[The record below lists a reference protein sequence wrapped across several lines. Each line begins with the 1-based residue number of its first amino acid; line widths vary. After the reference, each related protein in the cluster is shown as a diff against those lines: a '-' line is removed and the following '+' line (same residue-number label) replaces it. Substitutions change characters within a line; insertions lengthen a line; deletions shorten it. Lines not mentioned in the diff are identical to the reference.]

1 MPTEHPGIGCFVCE
15 VSNVSEKKD
24 LYEVLGLKKGAS
36 EEEIKKAYKKL
47 ARKLHPDLNP
57 GNKRAEE
64 AFKAV
69 NEANEVLSDPE
80 KRARYDE
87 FGFAGLDPNFNPEA
101 ARQAAQGGFRWDM
114 GAQEGD
120 GGFAFD
126 DLSDLFGGMFSGGF
140 GGFGGGSGFRTA
152 QRSAPRR
159 GESLQTRLSLS
170 FEEAVFG
177 CTKDVRIEHLEP
189 CSQCGGSGKNG
200 SGACGLCKGKGK
212 IKKRRT
218 VHVTVPAGAED
229 GQTLTLAGQGA
240 AGANGSPAGD
250 LLVALSVRPS
260 AQFKRD
266 GADLRSEARITFA
279 QAVLGAEIEV
289 PTIDGRVKY
298 RIPAGTQSGATFR
311 LRGKGVPA
319 RGGRGDQYVTVM
331 VETPRNLTPA
341 QIEALRKFDTTLTA
355 GNYGS
360 GGPYAK
366 AG

>member
-1 MPTEHPGIGCFVCE
+1 MAG
-15 VSNVSEKKD
+15 EKKD

-69 NEANEVLSDPE
+69 NEANAVLSDPE

-87 FGFAGLDPNFNPEA
+87 FGFAGLDPNFDPEM
-101 ARQAAQGGFRWDM
+101 ARQASRGGFRWNGGGSG
-114 GAQEGD
+114 GAGIS
-120 GGFAFD
+120 FD
-126 DLSDLFGGMFSGGF
+126 DLGDLGDLFGGVFSGGGFSAGDF
-140 GGFGGGSGFRTA
+140 GGFRTA
-152 QRSAPRR
+152 RRGAPLR
-159 GESLQTRLSLS
+159 GESLRTQLSLS

-177 CTKDVRIEHLEP
+177 CTKDIRIEHLEP
-189 CSQCGGSGKNG
+189 CGQCGGSGRNG
-200 SGACGLCKGKGK
+200 ESACALCRGKGR

-218 VHVTVPAGAED
+218 VHVTVPPGAD
-229 GQTLTLAGQGA
+229 NGQTLTLGGQGA

-260 AQFKRD
+260 ALFTRD
-266 GADLRSEARITFA
+266 GADLRSEARITFS

-289 PTIDGRVKY
+289 ATIDGRVKY
-298 RIPAGTQSGATFR
+298 RIPAGTQSGTTFR
-311 LRGKGVPA
+311 LRGKGVPG
-319 RGGRGDQYVTVM
+319 RGGRGDQYVTVL
-331 VETPRNLTPA
+331 VETPRNLTPT
-341 QIEALRKFDTTLTA
+341 QLDALRRFEATLTPQ
-355 GNYGS
+355 NYG
-360 GGPYAK
+360 GAPWAK

>member
-1 MPTEHPGIGCFVCE
+1 MQG
-15 VSNVSEKKD
+15 EKKD
-24 LYEVLGLKKGAS
+24 LYEVLGLKKGAT

-69 NEANEVLSDPE
+69 NEANAVLSDPE

-87 FGFAGLDPNFNPEA
+87 FGFAGLDPNFDPDM
-101 ARQAAQGGFRWDM
+101 ARQAASGFRWDGGTAGQG
-114 GAQEGD
+114 GAH
-120 GGFAFD
+120 FSFD
-126 DLSDLFGGMFSGGF
+126 DLGDLFGGMFSGGGFSAGSGDF
-140 GGFGGGSGFRTA
+140 GGFRAA
-152 QRSAPRR
+152 QRPRR
-159 GESLQTRLSLS
+159 GETLQTRLALS

-189 CSQCGGSGKNG
+189 CSQCGGSGKSG
-200 SGACGLCKGKGK
+200 GGACPLCRGKGR

-218 VHVTVPAGAED
+218 VHVPVPAGAED
-229 GQTLTLAGQGA
+229 GQTLKLRGQGA
-240 AGANGSPAGD
+240 AGENGTPAGD
-250 LLVALSVRPS
+250 LLVELAVRPS
-260 AQFKRD
+260 AQFARD
-266 GADLRSEARITFA
+266 GKDLRSEARITFS

-298 RIPAGTQSGATFR
+298 RIPAGTQSGTTFR

-319 RGGRGDQYVTVM
+319 ADGRGDQYVTVL
-331 VETPRNLTPA
+331 VETPRNLTPT
-341 QIEALRKFDTTLTA
+341 QLEALRRFEATLTPA
-355 GNYGS
+355 NYG
-360 GGPYAK
+360 GGPQAK

>member
-1 MPTEHPGIGCFVCE
+1 MAG
-15 VSNVSEKKD
+15 EKKD
-24 LYEVLGLKKGAS
+24 LYEVLGLKKGAT

-69 NEANEVLSDPE
+69 NEANAVLSDPE

-87 FGFAGLDPNFNPEA
+87 FGFAGLDPNFDPEM
-101 ARQAAQGGFRWDM
+101 ARQAARGGFRWDGGM
-114 GAQEGD
+114 HGSVDGA
-120 GGFAFD
+120 GFSYD
-126 DLSDLFGGMFSGGF
+126 DLSELFGGMFSGGGFSGGDF
-140 GGFGGGSGFRTA
+140 GGFRTA

-159 GESLQTRLSLS
+159 GESLRTRLSLS

-177 CTKDVRIEHLEP
+177 CTKDLRLEHLEP
-189 CSQCGGSGKNG
+189 CGQCGGSGKSG
-200 SGACGLCKGKGK
+200 GGACPLCRGKGK

-229 GQTLTLAGQGA
+229 GQTLTLRGQGA
-240 AGANGSPAGD
+240 AGENGSPAGD
-250 LLVALSVRPS
+250 LRVELSVRPS
-260 AQFKRD
+260 AQFTRD
-266 GADLRSEARITFA
+266 GADLHSQTRITFS

-289 PTIDGRVKY
+289 ATIDGRVKY

-311 LRGKGVPA
+311 LRGKGVPG
-319 RGGRGDQYVTVM
+319 RGGRGDQYVTVL
-331 VETPRNLTPA
+331 VETPRNLTPT
-341 QIEALRKFDTTLTA
+341 QIEALRRFEATLTPA
-355 GNYGS
+355 NYGDAVH
-360 GGPYAK
+360 AK